1 MWGEGFKMEMSKQND
16 IVELWKFSQKMV
28 GCLIK

>member
-1 MWGEGFKMEMSKQND
+1 MWGEGFKMEMLKQND
-16 IVELWKFSQKMV
+16 IVEFWKFSQKMV